1 MSFSGIRR
9 AKLDVLHTTGHQSQQ
24 SRRYGVLL
32 GHSASQ
38 ARRAPH
44 HRPPITAVPALRCP
58 SRAFGE
64 PSRTSL
70 HELHDTTVPVVNWR
84 GQDKMSSQLFTAL
97 LSVLISGYC
106 VWCLVPRYPGSWICP
121 CACRLGRW
129 GRVARTHCKCCTV
142 MSCGARRLR
151 QDRGT
156 RTPVSCARVSEG
168 TLRTG
173 TSMHCTIH
181 TGGAPGQDP
190 TPKGGGGTPP
200 PLRTPKLSHGTR
212 CFVGAGGAGDFVL
225 GIRQGE
231 FFLFHPMCLSSKYS
245 EFCGEF
251 KNG

>member
-1 MSFSGIRR
+1 MLTVRFLTAVPALRCPLRAFGEPSWTCFIARVTNHSSPGITVSFSGIRR
-9 AKLDVLHTTGHQSQQ
+9 TKLDVLHTTCHQSQQ

-38 ARRAPH
+38 AGRAPH
-44 HRPPITAVPALRCP
+44 HRPPITAVPALPCP

-70 HELHDTTVPVVNWR
+70 HEPHHTTVPVVNWQ

-97 LSVLISGYC
+97 LFVLISGYC
-106 VWCLVPRYPGSWICP
+106 VWCLVPRYPGSRICP

-173 TSMHCTIH
+173 TSMHRTI
-181 TGGAPGQDP
+181 QW
-190 TPKGGGGTPP
+190 
-200 PLRTPKLSHGTR
+200 LS
-212 CFVGAGGAGDFVL
+212 
-225 GIRQGE
+225 
-231 FFLFHPMCLSSKYS
+231 MCPANSRFRSCNY
-245 EFCGEF
+245 FDD
-251 KNG
+251 